1 MLLSQNKTC
10 SMDFLYNIAEMG
22 LTKHLLRD
30 RMFWQLN
37 SLLLFGV
44 IPKRPK
50 GLPCLGSRR
59 SKAAR
64 GFKSLSLRHKTS
76 TPFGVDVFALWETVN
91 IKHNTLQT
99 QII

>member
-22 LTKHLLRD
+22 LTKLLLRD
-30 RMFWQLN
+30 RMSWQLN

-50 GLPCLGSRR
+50 GLPC
-59 SKAAR
+59 
-64 GFKSLSLRHKTS
+64 
-76 TPFGVDVFALWETVN
+76 
-91 IKHNTLQT
+91 
-99 QII
+99 